1 MLTHAELLA
10 EMMTNPAVKA
20 ECECLNASEEFFL
33 LDLVSARRQSGLSIE
48 TLAARLGIE
57 PAAAKQLEFS
67 FLNGKRSPTLATL
80 RKYVEAC
87 SKKLELRVVRG

>member
-20 ECECLNASEEFFL
+20 EYEHLNASEEFFL

-48 TLAARLGIE
+48 TQPRWIRPEWIELGWHFE
-57 PAAAKQLEFS
+57 P
-67 FLNGKRSPTLATL
+67 
-80 RKYVEAC
+80 
-87 SKKLELRVVRG
+87 